1 MAKSI
6 QIGGYNVGTNGIFNV
21 ANQMQRLETARIVAK
36 KEAQKEFRKKSQK
49 AMGKVSR
56 QMLSR
61 QAAAINRWQAARM
74 TAESEIMP
82 NNTEL
87 IRIYKDLEIDA
98 HLWALTQT
106 LRLKTLANAFAVY
119 NENDEIDQE
128 ATDLFTKKWF
138 REVQIAVVDADLYG
152 FSLVQLGDIVN
163 GAFIEAEVVPREYV
177 VQQRGGVKKNMGN
190 PNDLID
196 FNAGSFKNWLIPIG
210 NARNLGILDKAAP
223 LVIKKKEVISA
234 WSEAAELFGMP
245 MRIGRTNIQDADK
258 RENMEN
264 MLSNMG
270 EAAWGLFDSDDVIEL
285 IQTSKTDFSNL
296 YDSFIDRMNSELS
309 KLVLLQTG
317 TTDEKAFVGSAQ
329 VHQNILQDVIES
341 YILRVEDVANEIV
354 LPICERHGLVKMGCY
369 LKANNEQKLPPQE
382 MLKIITEL
390 LKNYNIPA
398 EWINETFDIP
408 VEDKEV
414 PEALDPK
421 NSDPTDPKKPTPKPE
436 DNPDEDDN
444 PLLDAKASA
453 SSIMKAMQKLYEG
466 VIVTKIE
473 DNE

>member
-1 MAKSI
+1 MAKGFN
-6 QIGGYNVGTNGIFNV
+6 IGGYNVGKGGIYNI
-21 ANQMQRLETARIVAK
+21 AKQAQRMERARIVAK
-36 KEAQKEFRKKSQK
+36 KQANEDFKKK
-49 AMGKVSR
+49 AKKATAKIAR
-56 QMLSR
+56 QQLTRIS
-61 QAAAINRWQAARM
+61 AAINRWQAARM
-74 TAESEIMP
+74 TAESEVMP

-87 IRIYKDLEIDA
+87 IRIYRDIEIDA

-119 NENDEIDQE
+119 DENDEIDQD

-138 REVQIAVVDADLYG
+138 REVQVAVVDADLKG

-163 GAFIEAEVVPREYV
+163 GCFIDAEVVPREYV
-177 VQQRGGVKKNMGN
+177 VQQRGGVKKNLGN

-196 FNAGSFKNWLIPIG
+196 FNAGAFKNWLVPIG
-210 NARNLGILDKAAP
+210 RSRDLGILDKAAP
-223 LVIKKKEVISA
+223 LIIKKKEVISA

-264 MLSNMG
+264 MLANMG
-270 EAAWGLFDSDDVIEL
+270 EAAWGLFDNEDVIEL

-296 YDSFIDRMNSELS
+296 YNSFIERVNSELS
-309 KLVLLQTG
+309 KLILLQTG
-317 TTDEKAFVGSAQ
+317 TTDEKSFVGSAQ
-329 VHQNILQDVIES
+329 VHEGILQDVIES
-341 YILRVEDVANEIV
+341 YILKVEDVANEI
-354 LPICERHGLVKMGCY
+354 LIPICERHGLIKMGCY

-398 EWINETFDIP
+398 EWINETFDVP
-408 VEDKEV
+408 VEDKEI
-414 PEALDPK
+414 PEALDP
-421 NSDPTDPKKPTPKPE
+421 NNNPDGEEGEPTPKPE
-436 DNPDEDDN
+436 DDPDEDDN

-453 SSIMKAMQKLYEG
+453 SSIMKAMQELYKG
-466 VIVTKIE
+466 VIVTKYDE
-473 DNE
+473 NE

>member
-6 QIGGYNVGTNGIFNV
+6 QIGGYNVGTGGIYNI
-21 ANQMQRLETARIVAK
+21 AKHTQRLETARITAK
-36 KEAQKEFRKKSQK
+36 KQANEDFKKKAKK
-49 AMGKVSR
+49 AMSKVSR

-87 IRIYKDLEIDA
+87 IRIYKDIEIDA

-119 NENDEIDQE
+119 NENDEIDQD

-138 REVQIAVVDADLYG
+138 REVQVAVVDADLYG

-163 GAFIEAEVVPREYV
+163 GCFIEAEVVPREYV
-177 VQQRGGVKKNMGN
+177 VQQKGGVKKNVGN
-190 PNDLID
+190 PNDLIP
-196 FNAGSFKNWLIPIG
+196 FNASGFQNWLVPIG
-210 NARNLGILDKAAP
+210 RVRDLGILDKAAP

-270 EAAWGLFDSDDVIEL
+270 EAAWGLFDNDDVIEL

-296 YDSFIDRMNSELS
+296 YNSFIERVNSELS
-309 KLVLLQTG
+309 KLLLLQTG
-317 TTDEKAFVGSAQ
+317 TTDEKSFTGSAK
-329 VHQNILQDVIES
+329 VHEGILQDVIES
-341 YILRVEDVANEIV
+341 YILKVEDVANEIL
-354 LPICERHGLVKMGCY
+354 LPICERHGLIKMGCY

-398 EWINETFDIP
+398 DWINETFDVP

-414 PEALDPK
+414 PEALAPN
-421 NSDPTDPKKPTPKPE
+421 NSDPTDPTKPKPKPE

-453 SSIMKAMQKLYEG
+453 SSIMKAMQALYDG

>member
-1 MAKSI
+1 MAKI
-6 QIGGYNVGTNGIFNV
+6 QIGGYNIGTNGVYNI
-21 ANQMQRLETARIVAK
+21 AKHTQALETARLTANRQVKEDFK
-36 KEAQKEFRKKSQK
+36 KKAQK
-49 AMGKVSR
+49 AMSKVSR
-56 QMLSR
+56 QMLTR

-106 LRLKTLANAFAVY
+106 LRLKVMANAFAVY

-138 REVQIAVVDADLYG
+138 REIQVAVVDADLYG

-163 GAFIEAEVVPREYV
+163 GCFIESDVVPREYV
-177 VQQRGGVKKNMGN
+177 VQQKGGVKKNLGN
-190 PNDLID
+190 ANDLID
-196 FNAGSFKNWLIPIG
+196 FNSGSFKNWLVPIG
-210 NARNLGILDKAAP
+210 NTRNLGILDKAAP

-245 MRIGRTNIQDADK
+245 MRIGRTQIQDPEK
-258 RENMEN
+258 RENMED
-264 MLSNMG
+264 MLDKMG
-270 EAAWGLFDSDDVIEL
+270 EAAWGVFDKEDEIEL

-317 TTDEKAFVGSAQ
+317 TTDEKSFVGSAQ

-341 YILRVEDVANEIV
+341 YILKVEDVANETV
-354 LPICERHGLVKMGCY
+354 LPICERHGLIKMGCY
-369 LKANNEQKLPPQE
+369 LKANNEQKLPPAE

-398 EWINETFDIP
+398 DWINETFDVP

-414 PEALDPK
+414 PETLDPN
-421 NSDPTDPKKPTPKPE
+421 NSNPTDPKKPTPNPE

-453 SSIMKAMQKLYEG
+453 SSVMKAMQELYAG